1 MFSAIL
7 YSLIIFFIG
16 LALFYGSLITS
27 CIIIN
32 RFVTHRMCLIG
43 LICIVCKHSRY
54 SCTDSDHLLLFRIIV
69 FWEILSILN
78 NSDIW

>member
-16 LALFYGSLITS
+16 LALFYGSLITL

-43 LICIVCKHSRY
+43 LIRIACKHSRY
-54 SCTDSDHLLLFRIIV
+54 YCTDLDHLLLFRIIV
-69 FWEILSILN
+69 F
-78 NSDIW
+78 